1 MIRIHGAGA
10 SPFVRKV
17 RVAMAEKKLPYELI
31 PVMPMGVSA
40 EFKKISPLGKIPVYE
55 DGDFTLPDSSCII
68 AYLERVHPSPALYPT
83 DAKEF
88 GKAIFLEE
96 VADSRVAEAVGG
108 AFMEGVIKPR
118 LLKQPTDE
126 ARVKKAVEEQMPPL
140 LDYLESLA
148 PSGDGIVGGRFS
160 VADIAIGSMFVN
172 WMHAGQA
179 IDAKRHPRM
188 AAHVARI
195 HARPSFAALIEEE
208 RKQFAAI

>member
-1 MIRIHGAGA
+1 MPRIHGAGA

-17 RVAMAEKKLPYELI
+17 RVAMAEKNLPYELI

-55 DGDFTLPDSSCII
+55 DGEFTLPDSSCII
-68 AYLERVHPSPALYPT
+68 AYLERVHPSPALYPA

-126 ARVKKAVEEQMPPL
+126 ARVEKAVEEQMPPL

-195 HARPSFAALIEEE
+195 HARPSFAALIDEE